1 MTRRRL
7 MCFYSLIIC
16 TVLVVW
22 IYTNSFN
29 KQELIYKHKGS
40 LSDSD
45 SNNVPKIIH
54 KLLEVQEKG
63 IRAPNDGEVRKPHDT
78 LEHTLTIQTTTTVAE
93 AKQVT
98 VKKQTEGWKVWKDMS
113 SSKLTKRLQDVRKN
127 YVALNKYNVTFRG
140 TRHSKQLSSEQLMCE
155 LKNKVT
161 MELIRTGDGPF
172 NHSSW
177 EKYLPKGTLTEE
189 LRKLGTLR
197 KCAMVSSAGSIKKSR
212 LGAEID
218 QHDAV
223 LRFNG
228 APIEKFQS
236 DVGSKT
242 TIRLINSQWHRK
254 PDYQFFERF
263 KKYRDKHPEQL
274 FYILQP
280 QMEWQLWDILQENSP
295 EDIQLNPP
303 SSGMIGIILMMNLCD
318 QVNVYEF
325 LPSKRETDVC
335 HYYQTFRDQACT
347 MGAYHPLM
355 YEKNLVKHM
364 NQGTDQ
370 DIHLYGKVTLLGFQ
384 NVKCTA

>member
-1 MTRRRL
+1 
-7 MCFYSLIIC
+7 
-16 TVLVVW
+16 V
-22 IYTNSFN
+22 
-29 KQELIYKHKGS
+29 
-40 LSDSD
+40 
-45 SNNVPKIIH
+45 
-54 KLLEVQEKG
+54 
-63 IRAPNDGEVRKPHDT
+63 
-78 LEHTLTIQTTTTVAE
+78 
-93 AKQVT
+93 
-98 VKKQTEGWKVWKDMS
+98 
-113 SSKLTKRLQDVRKN
+113 
-127 YVALNKYNVTFRG
+127 
-140 TRHSKQLSSEQLMCE
+140 
-155 LKNKVT
+155 
-161 MELIRTGDGPF
+161 
-172 NHSSW
+172 
-177 EKYLPKGTLTEE
+177 
-189 LRKLGTLR
+189 
-197 KCAMVSSAGSIKKSR
+197 
-212 LGAEID
+212 
-218 QHDAV
+218 
-223 LRFNG
+223 
-228 APIEKFQS
+228 
-236 DVGSKT
+236 
-242 TIRLINSQWHRK
+242 NSQLVTSEEHNFLNDSLYNTGILIMWDPAPYHANLFEWHRK

-384 NVKCTA
+384 NVKC